1 MIIFGN
7 DVFEDA
13 EDLPIGDPYAVFM
26 RPTIAGGYDMT
37 SNIDFSGNGKNM
49 KFSGSFNNF
58 GAVMDGTQSS
68 IIELPIQQKSDLTI
82 IMCWKAEANS
92 ENNYIVGNMELTTPR
107 KGFRLVKTPDSG
119 QLNVAQK
126 SGELVSI
133 GTGVAGA
140 WTQRAIC
147 INQDEV
153 MLVTRTGSLQSAKIT
168 NGLSINESWPI
179 YMGGIPSSLNVGSIS
194 KGFTGI
200 LGFALVYDEFIS
212 SGECVS
218 IMSGITGVMAERG
231 VSS

>member
-37 SNIDFSGNGKNM
+37 SSIDFSGNGKNM

-68 IIELPIQQKSDLTI
+68 IIELPIRQKTDLTI
-82 IMCWKAEANS
+82 IMCWNAELNS
-92 ENNYIVGNMELTTPR
+92 ENNYIVGNMELTMPR
-107 KGFRLVKTPDSG
+107 KGFRLTKTPDSG
-119 QLNVAQK
+119 QMSVAQNANN
-126 SGELVSI
+126 LISI

-147 INQDEV
+147 ITQDEV
-153 MLVTRTGSLQSAKIT
+153 RIVNRAGSVQSERIPY
-168 NGLSINESWPI
+168 GLNINESWPI

-212 SGECVS
+212 SSECVS

-231 VSS
+231 VIS